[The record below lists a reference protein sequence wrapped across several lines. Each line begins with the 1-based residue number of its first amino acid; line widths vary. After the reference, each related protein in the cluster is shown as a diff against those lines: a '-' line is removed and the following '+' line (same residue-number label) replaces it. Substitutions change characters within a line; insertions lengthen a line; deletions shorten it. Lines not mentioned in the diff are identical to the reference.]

1 MRMGESEARAQRA
14 GRAAL
19 FDTLAELLLRE
30 LEAPLAEQ
38 LRDDPVLHRVLRP
51 PEDLANLV
59 ALRADYARLFL
70 VTAPPYASIY
80 LDDPPVIG
88 GESARRWEAML
99 RARGRPLASVER
111 AAASDHA
118 GLFLRA
124 LAQAER
130 DGDAN
135 VVLAEALRW
144 LPQYLTALRFHDSDG
159 FYGRVGELT
168 TVAVWESTRATR
180 GPATDKD
187 DTEHDRGAPP
197 LPEEDN
203 LRSLVAWL
211 CAPAHSG
218 WYLSKPQLRRLGQ
231 SLGVATGVTDREHM
245 LTQVFE
251 ASGLDGRTGYLLD
264 ALRAEHARWSDA
276 RATWERELERWSSA
290 VRPWRARLGATDTLL
305 AHLRDALDQYI
316 T

>member
-1 MRMGESEARAQRA
+1 MGESDVRAQRA

-19 FDTLAELLLRE
+19 FDTLADLMLRE
-30 LEAPLAEQ
+30 VEAPLAEQ
-38 LRDDPVLHRVLRP
+38 LRVDPVLHRVLRP
-51 PEDLANLV
+51 PDDAANLA
-59 ALRADYARLFL
+59 ALRADYARVYL

-80 LDDPPVIG
+80 LDDPPMIG
-88 GESARRWEAML
+88 GESSRRWEAAL
-99 RARGRPLASVER
+99 RAWGCPLASVER

-130 DGDAN
+130 DGDATA
-135 VVLAEALRW
+135 VLAEALRW
-144 LPQYLTALRFHDSDG
+144 LPPYLTALRIHDPDG

-168 TVAVWESTRATR
+168 TAAVLESTRTAR
-180 GPATDKD
+180 APATDKD
-187 DTEHDRGAPP
+187 DAEQDHRAPP
-197 LPEEDN
+197 LPEDDN

-211 CAPAHSG
+211 CTPAQSG

-245 LTQVFE
+245 LMQVFE

-276 RATWERELERWSSA
+276 CATWERELERWSSA
-290 VRPWRARLGATDTLL
+290 VRPWRARLAATDRLL
-305 AHLRDALDQYI
+305 VRLQDALDQY
-316 T
+316 TV